1 LHAIVEVIG
10 KTWLLISLVHVFR
23 GNRIV
28 SVDEDVKELV
38 GVIEKTIL
46 LVAKFT

>member
-1 LHAIVEVIG
+1 
-10 KTWLLISLVHVFR
+10 VFR